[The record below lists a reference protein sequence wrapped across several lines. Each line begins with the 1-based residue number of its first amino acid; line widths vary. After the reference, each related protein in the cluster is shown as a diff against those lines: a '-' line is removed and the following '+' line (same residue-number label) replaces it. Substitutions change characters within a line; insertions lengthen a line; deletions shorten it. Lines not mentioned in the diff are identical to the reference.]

1 MAGVVLPWTAAL
13 CHWGARWNQRTEWFP
28 LPSGVGGRGGRASW
42 RSGPHP
48 PCTDVWCWWD
58 ATPTNHQ
65 SHLKKRTGLSEINTG
80 WLHFFHRD
88 GYIQKQ
94 KRDKTKIYNKSR
106 KVTVYLCWRYLTA
119 YSIHT
124 RIFRCERR
132 QRKSLLK
139 WHSSHEVMH
148 HPSST
153 GAGIQQ
159 LKPLAAIKTPPLYHW
174 DAYLIS
180 KFHARL
186 TFDKNFFSYL
196 KYQWK

>member
-1 MAGVVLPWTAAL
+1 MAGEVLPWKAAW

-28 LPSGVGGRGGRASW
+28 LPSGGGGRGGRASW

-48 PCTDVWCWWD
+48 PCTDVWCWWG

-80 WLHFFHRD
+80 WLHFFIVMVISRN
-88 GYIQKQ
+88 
-94 KRDKTKIYNKSR
+94 RNVRTKIYNESR
-106 KVTVYLCWRYLTA
+106 KVTVSRRWRYLTA

-124 RIFRCERR
+124 RIFRCKRR
-132 QRKSLLK
+132 QRKRLLK

-153 GAGIQQ
+153 RAGIQQ
-159 LKPLAAIKTPPLYHW
+159 LKPLTAIKTPPH
-174 DAYLIS
+174 
-180 KFHARL
+180 
-186 TFDKNFFSYL
+186 
-196 KYQWK
+196 YQ